1 MGFINERHHQEPTE
15 PARRR
20 IGLLVATAMLGLLAA
35 CGTAAPTAKPT
46 DTPAVAAG
54 TAAATLAPTV
64 VVPTP
69 SADKGVITGVIM
81 TNPSQ
86 PKPAPGLILYLAD
99 ILPEAQGTPFLAAFD
114 RVHSVRTLTDPN
126 GRFVF
131 ADITPASYSLILDRV
146 FQAFLL
152 SDPKKPGADFIFVAQ
167 GGKLLDLGNLVYGVL
182 PGGDSPP

>member
-99 ILPEAQGTPFLAAFD
+99 ILP
-114 RVHSVRTLTDPN
+114 
-126 GRFVF
+126 
-131 ADITPASYSLILDRV
+131 
-146 FQAFLL
+146 
-152 SDPKKPGADFIFVAQ
+152 
-167 GGKLLDLGNLVYGVL
+167 
-182 PGGDSPP
+182 